1 MTKSATAVASDGLA
15 IGRYAGLSIGAWRS
29 IGALA
34 LIALAAVLPF
44 AVSNY
49 HVFELTLVMI
59 YAIAVLG
66 LNILTGYNGQISL
79 GHGAFFA
86 AGAYTA
92 AILMHRYGVPYW
104 ATVPPAALI
113 CFVLGVLFGLP
124 ALRFEGPYLALVT
137 LAMALATP
145 QLLKYFDNWTGGQQG
160 INLVK
165 PLPPPGLGI
174 DRDGWLYLV
183 VLAVLLVAIRIA
195 ANLLHGRTG
204 RALVAIRDQP
214 IAAAA
219 MGIHTARYKTLAFGT
234 STLFTGVAGALAAIV
249 IGYVSPEGYS
259 LFLSIS
265 FLVGSAVGGI
275 ATIGGAIVGGLFIQ
289 FVPNLAND
297 ISDAAPGAVYGRR
310 AERIEY
316 EKNLVF
322 LDQLAHHFDGLRRAV
337 TVVAANEV
345 DLAAVDAAL
354 LVDHGEV
361 GRLRLADDAV
371 GRGRAAVGHRIAD
384 LDLGIADAGSVLARG

>member
-1 MTKSATAVASDGLA
+1 MDKSATLIAPETLA
-15 IGRYAGLSIGAWRS
+15 ADRYAGLTVGAWRW
-29 IGALA
+29 IAALVA
-34 LIALAAVLPF
+34 IALVAALPF
-44 AVSNY
+44 SLSKY
-49 HVFELTLVMI
+49 HVFELTMVMI

-79 GHGAFFA
+79 GHGGFFA

-104 ATVPPAALI
+104 ATLPPAALI

-145 QLLKYFDNWTGGQQG
+145 QLLKYFDTWTGGQQG

-165 PLPPPGLGI
+165 PSPPAGLGI
-174 DRDGWLYLV
+174 DRDRWLYFIVLV
-183 VLAVLLVAIRIA
+183 ALLVAMRVA
-195 ANLLHGRTG
+195 ANMLRGRTG
-204 RALVAIRDQP
+204 RAFVAIRDHP

-219 MGIHTARYKTLAFGT
+219 MGINTARYKTLAFGT

-259 LFLSIS
+259 IFLSVS

-275 ATIGGAIVGGLFIQ
+275 ATIGGAIVGGFFIQ

-297 ISDAAPGAVYGRR
+297 ISDAAPWAIYGLAMLLFMYLMPHGVVGSLGPWINR
-310 AERIEY
+310 A
-316 EKNLVF
+316 
-322 LDQLAHHFDGLRRAV
+322 LRRIAPHQ
-337 TVVAANEV
+337 
-345 DLAAVDAAL
+345 AAL
-354 LVDHGEV
+354 DEN
-361 GRLRLADDAV
+361 AKE
-371 GRGRAAVGHRIAD
+371 
-384 LDLGIADAGSVLARG
+384 

>member
-1 MTKSATAVASDGLA
+1 MAEGFTVVAPEKVAV
-15 IGRYAGLSIGAWRS
+15 GRYAGLSTGSWRW
-29 IGALA
+29 IVALA

-92 AILMHRYGVPYW
+92 AILMHHYGVPYW

-113 CFVLGVLFGLP
+113 CFALGVLFGLP

-145 QLLKYFDNWTGGQQG
+145 QLLKYFDTWTGGQQG
-160 INLVK
+160 INLIK

-174 DRDGWLYLV
+174 DRDRWLYLL
-183 VLAVLLVAIRIA
+183 VLAVLLLAMRIA
-195 ANLLHGRTG
+195 ANMLHGRTG
-204 RALVAIRDQP
+204 RAFVAIRDQP

-297 ISDAAPGAVYGRR
+297 ISDAAPGAIYGLAMLLFMYAMPRGVVGSLGPWVARLMQQLERHRVGVRR
-310 AERIEY
+310 
-316 EKNLVF
+316 K
-322 LDQLAHHFDGLRRAV
+322 
-337 TVVAANEV
+337 
-345 DLAAVDAAL
+345 
-354 LVDHGEV
+354 
-361 GRLRLADDAV
+361 
-371 GRGRAAVGHRIAD
+371 
-384 LDLGIADAGSVLARG
+384 